1 MDDHI
6 EKPTSD
12 LIFSW
17 PNYPESMLK
26 LLQNSKMTNPCK
38 NAFAGPERVKYS
50 LFLLDIVET
59 RKVNIRPSS
68 FVVFDLKLLF
78 FSQQNQKKRK
88 S

>member
-38 NAFAGPERVKYS
+38 NAFAGPERVNS
-50 LFLLDIVET
+50 V
-59 RKVNIRPSS
+59 
-68 FVVFDLKLLF
+68 
-78 FSQQNQKKRK
+78 K
-88 S
+88 SNSGNFPTKAI